1 MITFLTSS
9 FVEYQQK
16 KYIPKPLDES
26 NGFADN
32 LKRYWPEHAHFL
44 VFASDPTDKEMADR
58 VTQEMYDAF
67 SLAGFHVEE
76 IRCFNDKAIKDYRR
90 VCGCSEEDAPRE
102 ALRQALKWADIF
114 YLAGGHAP
122 TENKFM
128 KRCGLKTLLRDPEI
142 FDGIFIGLSAGAV
155 NAAETAYLP
164 PELPGEATDPEFV
177 KFAEGLGLTGINIM
191 PHSQYEKTVV
201 LDGMKLVN
209 EIIAADSFGREIYLI
224 PDGAYFII
232 RNGITEFFGEG
243 EIMENGV
250 LRPLRAGLIHSD
262 NAFIRHT
269 CPKLIDESVRLFAT
283 VVSTKYD
290 CVIELDPESGRI
302 RFYHVSAFWL
312 ENGIIPVHIDTFEE
326 LDHLLAEKLVVA
338 DERQPFLEQCAL
350 DIISDEI
357 EKKGSYVRTVH
368 LDAGEEIKA
377 NNLRASLIAGDK
389 RRILVNFIDI
399 SMILDH
405 DWMTDEYSRSGFI
418 SRAEMLLK
426 EPKYRE
432 GYSLVYSNVQ
442 GFKAV
447 NDLLGIHSGDMVIF
461 MVRDILVRSLEPVL
475 TARLESDHFALITRT
490 ENLTEDRLEKMCHQC
505 YEEGSKRLPLLIRCG
520 ICHISNDGTN
530 VQHMLDRAK
539 LAEKSLDVSHGN
551 YYAINDD
558 KMSSDYVNQ
567 RLLVSQIDSALAK
580 GEFRTYYQ
588 PVVDAVTGEIV
599 SAEALIRW
607 CHSEKGMISPGQF
620 IPAFERE
627 GSITKIDSFM
637 VNSVLSFNYNRIKK
651 RQRVVPCAVN
661 LSRVDFYDIKLL
673 EMLKR
678 KLGSQ
683 KNVSDMLKLEVTE
696 SAYAV
701 LETDALSFLEEMKKL
716 GLALMLDDFGSGM
729 SSFST
734 LESFEFDVI
743 KLDMGFTAQIGKSRK
758 AEAIIKHIVG
768 LSHDTEAK
776 VVAEGVETKEQLAF
790 LQSVGCDMIQGY
802 YFYKPMPEEEFA
814 ALLM

>member
-16 KYIPKPLDES
+16 IYIPKPLDKS

-44 VFASDPTDKEMADR
+44 VFTSDPADEKMTDH
-58 VTQEMYDAF
+58 VTAEMYDAF
-67 SLAGFHVEE
+67 SLAGFRIEE
-76 IRCFNDKAIKDYRR
+76 IRCFDNRSIEDYRDTN
-90 VCGCSEEDAPRE
+90 GCSEEDAPRKALQE
-102 ALRQALKWADIF
+102 ALRWADVF
-114 YLAGGHAP
+114 YLAGGHGP

-128 KRCGLKTLLRDPEI
+128 KRCDLKTLLRDPEI

-155 NAAETAYLP
+155 NAAENVYLP
-164 PELPGEATDPEFV
+164 PELPGEAADPEFV
-177 KFAEGLGLTGINIM
+177 KFTDGLGLTGINIL
-191 PHSQYEKTVV
+191 PHSQYEKSVT
-201 LDGMKLVN
+201 LDGMRLVD
-209 EIIAADSFGREIYLI
+209 EIVTADSFGREIYLV

-250 LRPLRAGLIHSD
+250 LRPLHAGLIHAD
-262 NAFIRHT
+262 NACFRHAG
-269 CPKLIDESVRLFAT
+269 PELIDEKARLFST
-283 VVSTKYD
+283 VVSAKYD
-290 CVIELDPESGRI
+290 CVMELDPESGRI
-302 RFYHVSAFWL
+302 QFYHVSAFWL

-326 LDHLLAEKLVVA
+326 LNHLLAERLIVK
-338 DERQPFLEQCAL
+338 DEKEPFLEQCAVDVIL
-350 DIISDEI
+350 DEI

-368 LDAGEEIKA
+368 LDAGDEIKA
-377 NNLRASLIAGDK
+377 DNLRVSLIAGDRK
-389 RRILVNFIDI
+389 RILISFIDI

-426 EPKYRE
+426 EPEYRE

-490 ENLTEDRLEKMCHQC
+490 ENLTEERLDKMCHQC
-505 YEEGSKRLPLLIRCG
+505 YEEESKRLPLLIRCG
-520 ICHISNDGTN
+520 IYHIGTDGAN

-539 LAEKSLDVSHGN
+539 LAEKSLNASHGN
-551 YYAINDD
+551 CYAICDD

-588 PVVDAVTGEIV
+588 PVVDAMTGEIV

-607 CHSEKGMISPGQF
+607 HHSEKGMISPGQF

-627 GSITKIDSFM
+627 GCITKIDSFM
-637 VNSVLSFNYNRIKK
+637 VNSVLSFNCSRIEK
-651 RQRVVPCAVN
+651 RQKVVPCAVN
-661 LSRVDFYDIKLL
+661 LSRVDFYDIRLL
-673 EMLKR
+673 EMLKLR
-678 KLGSQ
+678 LGSQ

-701 LETDALSFLEEMKKL
+701 LETDALSFLGEMKKL

-758 AEAIIKHIVG
+758 AEAIIKHIIG

-776 VVAEGVETKEQLAF
+776 VVAEGVETKEQLSF

-814 ALLM
+814 ALLT